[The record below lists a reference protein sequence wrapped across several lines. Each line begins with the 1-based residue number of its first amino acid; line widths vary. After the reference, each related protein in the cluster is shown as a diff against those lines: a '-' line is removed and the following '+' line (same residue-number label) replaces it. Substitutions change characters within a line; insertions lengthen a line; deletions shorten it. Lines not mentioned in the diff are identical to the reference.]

1 VQGGLVVMDPH
12 TGRVLAMTGGFSPR
26 ISVFNRATQ
35 ALRQPGSSFKPFV
48 YLAALDNG
56 YTPSSLVLDAPFV
69 LDQGPGLPLWRPQNF
84 SEEFYGPTP
93 LRVGIEKSRNV
104 MTVRLAQAV
113 GMDKIANYAVDFGI
127 YDRMPTLLSYSLGAG
142 ESTVIRM
149 VTAYSMLVNGGR
161 KVVPTLVDRV
171 QDKTGRTVFR
181 HDGRDCG
188 ACRMASWDGAD
199 PPEIKDNV
207 ARVGD
212 PRTLHQMVSMLE
224 GVVQRGTGASLNSLG
239 RPLAGKT
246 GTSNDNV
253 DAWFI
258 GMSPD
263 LVVGVYVGFDQPRPL
278 GSRETG
284 GTTAVPIVKE
294 VLDVALKDEPAI
306 PFRIPPGLRMVRV
319 NPATG
324 NLAQPGEKGAIW
336 EGYLPGTEPQPG
348 ESMVLDG
355 SGSDGEPGGFT
366 MPTSAGGPRQAPAP
380 SVTGTG
386 GLY

>member
-1 VQGGLVVMDPH
+1 
-12 TGRVLAMTGGFSPR
+12 
-26 ISVFNRATQ
+26 
-35 ALRQPGSSFKPFV
+35 
-48 YLAALDNG
+48 
-56 YTPSSLVLDAPFV
+56 V

-93 LRVGIEKSRNV
+93 LRVGMEKSRNV

-113 GMDKIANYAVDFGI
+113 GMDKVAAYAQDFGV
-127 YDRMPTLLSYSLGAG
+127 YDKMPHLLSFALGAG
-142 ESTVIRM
+142 ESTVLRM
-149 VTAYSMLVNGGR
+149 TTAYSMLVNGGR
-161 KVVPTLVDRV
+161 RIQPTLVDRV
-171 QDKTGRTVFR
+171 QDKTGRTIFR
-181 HDGRDCG
+181 HDGRDCA
-188 ACRMASWDGAD
+188 ACRDVTWDGTD
-199 PPEIKDNV
+199 PPGVADNLP
-207 ARVGD
+207 RVGD
-212 PRTLHQMVSMLE
+212 PRTIHQMVSILE
-224 GVVQRGTGASLNSLG
+224 GVVQRGTAASMASLG

-278 GSRETG
+278 GSKETG

-294 VLDVALKDEPAI
+294 VLEAALKDEPAI

-324 NLAQPGEKGAIW
+324 KLAAPGEKGAIW

-348 ESMVLDG
+348 EMMVLDG
-355 SGSDGEPGGFT
+355 SGPDPQGTGFP
-366 MPTSAGGPRQAPAP
+366 MPTAAGGQPAPATPPP
-380 SVTGTG
+380 SVSGTG